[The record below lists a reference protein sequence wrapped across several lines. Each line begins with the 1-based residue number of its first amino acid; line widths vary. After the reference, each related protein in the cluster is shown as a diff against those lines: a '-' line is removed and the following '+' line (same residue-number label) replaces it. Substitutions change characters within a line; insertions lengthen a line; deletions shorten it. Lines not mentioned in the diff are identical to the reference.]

1 MQDQNPL
8 KKLLYIFSALLQ
20 MIKHKDTIQV
30 QLNTPQDT
38 VVEIHPV
45 TTIKNI
51 VDNVLLQELAIIT
64 IELQLLHIT
73 LALVMTTITE
83 TLVPIVH
90 PTDLPTNHLT
100 DVSHVLVTNPDH
112 TQEITTFHDTIFL

>member
-8 KKLLYIFSALLQ
+8 KTLLYNISALLQ
-20 MIKHKDTIQV
+20 MIKHEDTIQD
-30 QLNTPQDT
+30 QLNTPHDT
-38 VVEIHPV
+38 VVEVHPV

-51 VDNVLLQELAIIT
+51 IDNVLLQELAIIT
-64 IELQLLHIT
+64 IELPLLHST

-90 PTDLPTNHLT
+90 PTDLPTNHLL

-112 TQEITTFHDTIFL
+112 TQEITTFHDTMFL